1 MDLLVLELS
10 LVLLEEFGMFLLI
23 AVNVLKLLI
32 GMDSNVKYYLNV
44 QEGKSLIVIMNVH
57 AHKAL
62 FGQVIYAYILPV
74 MEGKFGLVPNVFVL
88 LV

>member
-1 MDLLVLELS
+1 MDLLVQGLS

-32 GMDSNVKYYLNV
+32 GMGNNANYYLNV
-44 QEGKSLIVIMNVH
+44 QEGKSLIVIMNAH
-57 AHKAL
+57 APKAL

-74 MEGKFGLVPNVFVL
+74 MEDKFGLVPNVFVL

>member
-1 MDLLVLELS
+1 MDLLVLRLS
-10 LVLLEEFGMFLLI
+10 LVLLEEFGMFSLI
-23 AVNVLKLLI
+23 AANALKLLI
-32 GMDSNVKYYLNV
+32 WMDSIAKYYLNV
-44 QEGKSLIVIMNVH
+44 QEAKFLIVIMNVH

-74 MEGKFGLVPNVFVL
+74 MEDKFGLGPNVFVL